1 MDTPRGR
8 PRVSPAAPA
17 EPEARMR
24 ALVIDDSRTVR
35 LIIGKVLTELGL
47 DVVEAGNGREGLER
61 LEENPDADVVLVDW
75 NMPEMNGLEF
85 IRAVRA
91 RPEYRHT
98 KLMMVTTETEQE
110 QVLRALDA
118 GADEY
123 VMKPFTR
130 DILVA
135 KLSLLDVAG
144 E

>member
-1 MDTPRGR
+1 
-8 PRVSPAAPA
+8 
-17 EPEARMR
+17 MR

-35 LIIGKVLTELGL
+35 LIIGKVLAELGL
-47 DVVEAGNGREGLER
+47 EVIEAGNGREGLER
-61 LEENPDADVVLVDW
+61 LDECPDAGVVLVDW

-91 RPEYRHT
+91 RREYDRVR
-98 KLMMVTTETEQE
+98 LVMVTTETEQG
-110 QVLRALDA
+110 QVIRALEA

-135 KLSLLDVAG
+135 KLSLLDVPG
-144 E
+144 D